1 MPSLRLNIGLNG
13 GRKLPF
19 GGGAAP
25 SPLLT
30 GLLAYWKFDNNGSG
44 GVSLLDSSGNSRTL
58 SAPNGTSGVSLGTGI
73 INGSAN
79 FSGDN
84 STYLSR
90 SGTFLDGSR
99 DEYSISAWVKTTR
112 EDEVFFVDQSTGA
125 NWGGST
131 IQFDM
136 FSDGRVYKS
145 IFWGV
150 DGETGDPLYD
160 RAESSTSINNGNWN
174 HIASTW
180 KRTGS
185 VKVYVNGA
193 LNGSSASSGNYAN
206 VPTENV
212 SINGNADGTYLV
224 GKSANID
231 EVGIWNKELSA
242 SEITSLYNAG
252 AGKTYPFN

>member
-1 MPSLRLNIGLNG
+1 MPSLSLNVGLNN

-25 SPLLT
+25 SSLLT

-79 FSGDN
+79 FSGDDF
-84 STYLSR
+84 TYLSR
-90 SGTFLDGSR
+90 SGTFLNGTR
-99 DEYSISAWVKTTR
+99 DAYSISAWVKTTIAA
-112 EDEVFFVDQSTGA
+112 DLFIVDQATG
-125 NWGGST
+125 NNYGGST
-131 IQFDM
+131 ISLDM
-136 FSDGRVYKS
+136 LPDGTIYGT
-145 IFWGV
+145 IFWSGAP
-150 DGETGDPLYD
+150 DFD
-160 RAESSTSINNGNWN
+160 RASGTTAINNGNFN
-174 HIASTW
+174 HVAMTW
-180 KRTGS
+180 LRTGS
-185 VKVYVNGA
+185 IKVYVNGA

-206 VPTENV
+206 VPTENI
-212 SINGNADGTYLV
+212 SLNGNADGSFAI
-224 GKSANID
+224 GKGCNID
-231 EVGIWNKELSA
+231 EVGVWNKELSA